1 MENHWQ
7 TYANSKNRRIKL
19 FLLAIISCT
28 VVCCFSFFLVWN
40 ESRTGVPFNDPVLN
54 LFSPIDFSRITSI
67 FTLAPVFFSFFFI
80 LRRPESTVYFFLAI
94 MIVTIFRAFTLYIIV
109 LEPPAK
115 IIPLSDPI
123 IESLFYQGDIL
134 LRDLF
139 FSGHTANLIV
149 VALLSDTLWV
159 KRTILGCAAIVGC
172 LLMVQH
178 VHYSIDVFAAPF
190 FAILAYKSSI
200 YLGNK
205 YFLNEMVESQR
216 TGSLKAELGLEKL

>member
-1 MENHWQ
+1 
-7 TYANSKNRRIKL
+7 
-19 FLLAIISCT
+19 
-28 VVCCFSFFLVWN
+28 
-40 ESRTGVPFNDPVLN
+40 
-54 LFSPIDFSRITSI
+54 
-67 FTLAPVFFSFFFI
+67 
-80 LRRPESTVYFFLAI
+80 